1 MTRPKKPDNGP
12 VRAYATYV
20 RIGIIGV
27 GVLLQL
33 GLLGLVTYYL
43 QAYTAALYLLM
54 DVAGLVTVFCL
65 INRHDSSA
73 YRMAWI
79 IVILVA
85 PVFGLLL
92 YFLPGAGRFQPPGT
106 GGAAPKGVR
115 PRVCPAFGG
124 PGAGGFPADAS
135 GNRRPTQ

>member
-92 YFLPGAGRFQPPGT
+92 YFCLGAGRFQPPGT
-106 GGAAPKGVR
+106 GGSSKR
-115 PRVCPAFGG
+115 RST
-124 PGAGGFPADAS
+124 AGLPSFRRARSWRLS
-135 GNRRPTQ
+135 GRRIWNRRPTQ